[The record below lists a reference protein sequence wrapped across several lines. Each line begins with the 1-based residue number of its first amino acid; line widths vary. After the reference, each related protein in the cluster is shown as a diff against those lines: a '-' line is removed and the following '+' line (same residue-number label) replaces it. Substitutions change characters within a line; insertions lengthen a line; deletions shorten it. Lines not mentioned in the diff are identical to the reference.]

1 MGVAHRYKN
10 DRGPETEDR
19 AKNVAQPASGPPS
32 SVYFKTVEAIMT
44 TIDLLKTLG
53 EVEEMV
59 REAGAI
65 VRKYHDQTDEIEW
78 KGENDP
84 VTAAD
89 KAVNE
94 FLVEKLT
101 AAFPEIGILA
111 EESKDDL
118 DRLNYDAIWCIDPL
132 DGTKEFIARNGE
144 FSIMVGLA
152 LEGEAILGVVY
163 QPVKDFMYSGIRAE
177 GAWFT
182 TPEGR
187 SPMHVSR
194 ISNPQEM
201 RLIVSRSHRNP
212 IVDNI
217 KRALGITQER
227 ISGSVGL
234 KCGLIARAEADLY
247 LHPAPGLKEWDTC
260 APEAILFG
268 AGGQV
273 TDCWGRPFLYNQ
285 PDVHRHFGL
294 VASNGEAHTR
304 IISLLIPVLN
314 EQGLTFNHAW

>member
-1 MGVAHRYKN
+1 MSAI
-10 DRGPETEDR
+10 DLD
-19 AKNVAQPASGPPS
+19 
-32 SVYFKTVEAIMT
+32 KTLEQVEAI
-44 TIDLLKTLG
+44 
-53 EVEEMV
+53 V

-65 VRKYHDQTDEIEW
+65 VRKYHDQPDRVDW

-89 KAVNE
+89 RAVNA
-94 FLVEKLT
+94 FLVEQLSAT
-101 AAFPEIGILA
+101 FPDIGILA

-118 DRLNYDAIWCIDPL
+118 SRLEKEAIWCIDPL

-152 LEGEAILGVVY
+152 IDELAVLGVVY
-163 QPVKDFMYSGIRAE
+163 QPVKDFMYSGIRME
-177 GAWFT
+177 GAWLT
-182 TPEGR
+182 TPQGR
-187 SPMHVSR
+187 TELHVSEIADPAR
-194 ISNPQEM
+194 M
-201 RLIVSRSHRNP
+201 RLVVSRSHRNP

-217 KRALGITQER
+217 KQALGIAEER

-234 KCGLIARAEADLY
+234 KCGLIARGEADLY

-268 AGGQV
+268 AGGRV

-285 PDVHRHFGL
+285 PDVHRHHGL
-294 VASNGEAHTR
+294 VASNDEAHAE
-304 IISLLIPVLN
+304 IIARLIPVL
-314 EQGLTFNHAW
+314 EAQGLDINHAW

>member
-1 MGVAHRYKN
+1 MYRNLNTMLKSM
-10 DRGPETEDR
+10 E
-19 AKNVAQPASGPPS
+19 KI
-32 SVYFKTVEAIMT
+32 VY
-44 TIDLLKTLG
+44 
-53 EVEEMV
+53 
-59 REAGAI
+59 EAGTI
-65 VRKYHDQTDEIEW
+65 VRRYHGQADQIEW

-89 KAVNE
+89 KAVND

-101 AAFPEIGILA
+101 AAFPDIGILA

-118 DRLNYDAIWCIDPL
+118 GRLEKEAIWCIDPL

-152 LEGEAILGVVY
+152 MAGEALLGVVY
-163 QPVKDFMYSGIRAE
+163 QPIKDFMYSGIRNE
-177 GAWFT
+177 NAWLT
-182 TPEGR
+182 TPAGR
-187 SPMHVSR
+187 SELHVSN
-194 ISNPQEM
+194 ISEPHRM
-201 RLIVSRSHRNP
+201 RLVVSRSHRNP
-212 IVDNI
+212 IVDAI
-217 KRALGITQER
+217 KQALGVTQER

-234 KCGLIARAEADLY
+234 KCGLIARSEADLY
-247 LHPAPGLKEWDTC
+247 LHPSPGLKEWDTC

-294 VASNGEAHTR
+294 VASNSEAHAR
-304 IISLLIPVLN
+304 IIAILTPVLAK
-314 EQGLTFNHAW
+314 EGFTFDKAW

>member
-1 MGVAHRYKN
+1 MQGMHL
-10 DRGPETEDR
+10 ETILG
-19 AKNVAQPASGPPS
+19 Q
-32 SVYFKTVEAIMT
+32 VEAI
-44 TIDLLKTLG
+44 
-53 EVEEMV
+53 V

-65 VRKYHDQTDEIEW
+65 VRRYHDQPDQIDW

-89 KAVNE
+89 RAVND
-94 FLVEKLT
+94 FLVQQLR
-101 AAFPEIGILA
+101 AAFPHIGILA

-118 DRLNYDAIWCIDPL
+118 SRLDYDAIWCIDPL

-152 LEGEAILGVVY
+152 LDEMAVLGVVY
-163 QPVKDFMYSGIRAE
+163 QPIKDFMYSGIRTQ
-177 GAWFT
+177 GAWLT
-182 TPEGR
+182 TPQGR
-187 SPMHVSR
+187 TPLHVSDVAD
-194 ISNPQEM
+194 PTLM
-201 RLIVSRSHRNP
+201 RLVVSRSHRNP

-217 KRALGITQER
+217 KEALGMVQER

-260 APEAILFG
+260 APEAILFA
-268 AGGQV
+268 AGGRV

-294 VASNGEAHTR
+294 VASNDTIHADIIARLVPVLEAH
-304 IISLLIPVLN
+304 
-314 EQGLTFNHAW
+314 GLDINHAW

>member
-1 MGVAHRYKN
+1 M
-10 DRGPETEDR
+10 
-19 AKNVAQPASGPPS
+19 S
-32 SVYFKTVEAIMT
+32 
-44 TIDLLKTLG
+44 IDLVATLKS
-53 EVEEMV
+53 VEEIV
-59 REAGAI
+59 YEAGAI
-65 VRKYHDQTDEIEW
+65 VRHYHDRVDQIEW

-89 KAVNE
+89 KAVND

-101 AAFPEIGILA
+101 ASFPDIGVLA
-111 EESKDDL
+111 EESKDNL
-118 DRLNYDAIWCIDPL
+118 DRLNYKAIWCIDPL

-152 LEGEAILGVVY
+152 LEGMAVLGVVY
-163 QPVKDFMYSGIRAE
+163 QPVKDFMYSGIRDE
-177 GAWFT
+177 GAWLT

-187 SPMHVSR
+187 APMHVSQ
-194 ISNPQEM
+194 ITDPSEM

-212 IVDNI
+212 IVDTI
-217 KRALGITQER
+217 KQALGITQER

-234 KCGLIARAEADLY
+234 KCGLIARDEADLY

-273 TDCWGRPFLYNQ
+273 SDCWGRPYLYNQ
-285 PDVHRHFGL
+285 PDVRRHFGL

-314 EQGLTFNHAW
+314 KQGLTFDKAW

>member
-1 MGVAHRYKN
+1 M
-10 DRGPETEDR
+10 
-19 AKNVAQPASGPPS
+19 
-32 SVYFKTVEAIMT
+32 
-44 TIDLLKTLG
+44 TIDLNSALG
-53 EVEEMV
+53 ATEAIV

-65 VRKYHDQTDEIEW
+65 VRKYHDRPDDIQW

-89 KAVNE
+89 KAVND

-101 AAFPEIGILA
+101 ATFPDIGILA

-118 DRLNYDAIWCIDPL
+118 NRLKYDAIWCIDPL

-152 LEGEAILGVVY
+152 LEGEAVLGVVY
-163 QPVKDFMYSGIRAE
+163 QPVKDFMYSGIRTE

-182 TPEGR
+182 TPQGR
-187 SPMHVSR
+187 KPMHVSD
-194 ISNPQEM
+194 IGSPDQM

-217 KRALGITQER
+217 KQALGITQER

-273 TDCWGRPFLYNQ
+273 TDCWGRPFLYNH

-294 VASNGEAHTR
+294 VASNGAAHNR
-304 IISLLIPVLN
+304 IISLLIPVLAN
-314 EQGLTFNHAW
+314 QGLTFSKAW

>member
-1 MGVAHRYKN
+1 MSN
-10 DRGPETEDR
+10 IDLE
-19 AKNVAQPASGPPS
+19 
-32 SVYFKTVEAIMT
+32 KTLEQVEAI
-44 TIDLLKTLG
+44 
-53 EVEEMV
+53 V

-65 VRKYHDQTDEIEW
+65 VRKYHDQPDQVDW

-89 KAVNE
+89 RAVNA
-94 FLVEKLT
+94 FLVEQLT
-101 AAFPEIGILA
+101 AAFPDVGVLA

-118 DRLNYDAIWCIDPL
+118 SRLEKEAIWCIDPL

-152 LEGEAILGVVY
+152 IDELAVLGVVY

-177 GAWFT
+177 GAWLT
-182 TPEGR
+182 TSNGR
-187 SPMHVSR
+187 KELHVSD
-194 ISNPQEM
+194 IDDPAKL
-201 RLIVSRSHRNP
+201 RLVVSRSHRNP
-212 IVDNI
+212 IVDEI
-217 KRALGITQER
+217 KQALGIEKER

-234 KCGLIARAEADLY
+234 KCGLIARNEADLY
-247 LHPAPGLKEWDTC
+247 LHPAPGIKEWDTC

-268 AGGQV
+268 AGGRV

-294 VASNGEAHTR
+294 VASNDEIHME
-304 IISLLIPVLN
+304 IIARLIPVL
-314 EQGLTFNHAW
+314 EAQGLTFDKAW

>member
-1 MGVAHRYKN
+1 M
-10 DRGPETEDR
+10 
-19 AKNVAQPASGPPS
+19 
-32 SVYFKTVEAIMT
+32 
-44 TIDLLKTLG
+44 TIDLEKTLTQ
-53 EVEEMV
+53 VESIV
-59 REAGAI
+59 SEAGAI
-65 VRKYHDQTDEIEW
+65 VRKYHDQSDDVEW
-78 KGENDP
+78 KGVNDP

-89 KAVNE
+89 RAVND
-94 FLVEKLT
+94 FLVAKLS
-101 AAFPEIGILA
+101 AAFPDFGILA
-111 EESKDDL
+111 EESKDDRTRL
-118 DRLNYDAIWCIDPL
+118 DHDAVWCIDPL

-152 LEGEAILGVVY
+152 LKEEAILGVVY
-163 QPVKDFMYSGIRAE
+163 QPVKDFMYSGIRTI
-177 GAWFT
+177 GAWLT

-187 SPMHVSR
+187 SAMHVSH
-194 ISNPQEM
+194 IANPADM
-201 RLIVSRSHRNP
+201 SLVVSRSHRNP

-217 KRALGITQER
+217 KQVLGITQER

-285 PDVHRHFGL
+285 SDVRRHFGL

-304 IISLLIPVLN
+304 IISLLAPVLHA
-314 EQGLTFNHAW
+314 QGLNFEKAW

>member
-1 MGVAHRYKN
+1 M
-10 DRGPETEDR
+10 
-19 AKNVAQPASGPPS
+19 
-32 SVYFKTVEAIMT
+32 
-44 TIDLLKTLG
+44 TIDLNKTLG
-53 EVEEMV
+53 TVEGIV
-59 REAGAI
+59 QEAGAI
-65 VRKYHDQTDEIEW
+65 VRKYHDQADDIEW

-89 KAVNE
+89 KAVNA
-94 FLVEKLT
+94 FLVEKLQ

-163 QPVKDFMYSGIRAE
+163 QPVKDFMYSGIRNE

-187 SPMHVSR
+187 TPMHVSS
-194 ISNPQEM
+194 ISDPKEM

-217 KRALGITQER
+217 KQALGITQER

-234 KCGLIARAEADLY
+234 KCGLIARDEADLY

-273 TDCWGRPFLYNQ
+273 TDCWGRPYLYNQ
-285 PDVHRHFGL
+285 PDVRRHFGL

-304 IISLLIPVLN
+304 IISLLVPVLN
-314 EQGLTFNHAW
+314 AQGLTFEDAW

>member
-1 MGVAHRYKN
+1 MTIDLK
-10 DRGPETEDR
+10 
-19 AKNVAQPASGPPS
+19 
-32 SVYFKTVEAIMT
+32 KTLTQVEAI
-44 TIDLLKTLG
+44 
-53 EVEEMV
+53 VH
-59 REAGAI
+59 EAGDI
-65 VRKYHDQTDEIEW
+65 VRKYHDQADDIEW
-78 KGENDP
+78 KGANDP

-89 KAVNE
+89 RAVND
-94 FLVEKLT
+94 FLVEKLS
-101 AAFPEIGILA
+101 ASFPDFGILA

-118 DRLNYDAIWCIDPL
+118 ARPDYDAIWCIDPL

-152 LEGEAILGVVY
+152 LKEEAVLGVVY
-163 QPVKDFMYSGIRAE
+163 QPVKDFMYSGIRTM

-182 TPEGR
+182 TPQGR

-194 ISNPQEM
+194 IANPADM

-217 KRALGITQER
+217 KQALGITRER

-285 PDVHRHFGL
+285 PDVKRHFGL

-304 IISLLIPVLN
+304 IIALLTPVLHA
-314 EQGLTFNHAW
+314 QGLTFEEAW